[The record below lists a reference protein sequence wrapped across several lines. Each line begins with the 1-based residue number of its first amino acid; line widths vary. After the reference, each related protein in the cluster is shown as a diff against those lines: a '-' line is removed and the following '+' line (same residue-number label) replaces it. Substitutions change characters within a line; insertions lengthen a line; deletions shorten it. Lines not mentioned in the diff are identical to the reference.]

1 MTPIQLFLS
10 SLFTFFIFNNFS
22 NKEVLKK
29 IDNIIAEFFILLV
42 FFSSIISLI
51 GSIFWGIFYYIK
63 I

>member
-10 SLFTFFIFNNFS
+10 SLFTYFIFNTLS
-22 NKEVLKK
+22 NKEMLKK

-51 GSIFWGIFYYIK
+51 GSIFWGIFYYVK
-63 I
+63 V